1 MKGSKLE
8 KLIKFTDFLIQEISQ
23 DWILSGR
30 SDKMDKEAVMLQA
43 RAIAEELIKDYP
55 NLTLS
60 YLHLLPKIIRK
71 NGYKI
76 DWKSIAY
83 ALNSPEYQ
91 LDVKDMIDRD
101 RKNIP
106 LIESSVKIPSLLEK
120 SVRGYVI
127 KQEMGTPNDYQGT
140 EHFDRVLEYRQY
152 WEDNHKAIEGKILDL
167 YGKLQSAG
175 WQESQIFEG
184 KGM

>member
-1 MKGSKLE
+1 ME

-55 NLTLS
+55 SLTLS

-76 DWKSIAY
+76 DWKSIAF

-101 RKNIP
+101 RKNRP
-106 LIESSVKIPSLLEK
+106 QIESGVKIPSVLEK
-120 SVRGYVI
+120 SVSAFVI
-127 KQEMGTPNDYQGT
+127 REEMGTPNDYQGN
-140 EHFDRVLEYRQY
+140 EYFDRVLKYRQY
-152 WEDNHKAIEGKILDL
+152 WEDNQKAIEAKILDL
-167 YGKLQSAG
+167 YTSLQSAG
-175 WQESQIFEG
+175 WKETQIFDG